1 MTLGRSDRKALDSHR
16 QFLVCQPRTGFMD
29 LWSETFDLD
38 FLVRV
43 LNFTI
48 NRPIMVTPPTTLSPS
63 PEKLG
68 SVGGLMIG

>member
-1 MTLGRSDRKALDSHR
+1 
-16 QFLVCQPRTGFMD
+16 MD
-29 LWSETFDLD
+29 LWSKTFDLD

-68 SVGGLMIG
+68 SVGGLMIECKSNTAPSGILFLT